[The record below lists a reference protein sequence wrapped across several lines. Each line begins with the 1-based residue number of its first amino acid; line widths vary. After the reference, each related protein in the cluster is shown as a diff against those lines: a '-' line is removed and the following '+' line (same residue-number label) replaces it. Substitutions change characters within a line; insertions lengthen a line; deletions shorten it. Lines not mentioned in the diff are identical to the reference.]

1 MANFVQFTAL
11 IFLLRNSVIIHRGP
25 LDSTWH
31 SVRANNQRAALQN
44 LESGTQ
50 YTFQVAPIHGDG
62 FEGFRSPQ
70 VNFTTCGSK
79 LVRKQC
85 MIC

>member
-1 MANFVQFTAL
+1 MKIDCRGV
-11 IFLLRNSVIIHRGP
+11 SRGP

-31 SVRANNQRAALQN
+31 SVRANELRATLQN
-44 LESGTQ
+44 LESGGT

-62 FEGFRSPQ
+62 FEGFRSPL

-79 LVRKQC
+79 L
-85 MIC
+85 ILYTY